1 MRFWGQNWLYLVLKK
16 EVDDLMKEKIKQCQK
31 PKYW

>member
-1 MRFWGQNWLYLVLKK
+1 MRFWGQNWLCPVLKK
-16 EVDDLMKEKIKQCQK
+16 EVDNSIKGKIKQYQK